1 MEKSILII
9 FVILQVNLVF
19 CQEKLTYK
27 DCVNLAVKNNL
38 SIKSASISE
47 KIAVY
52 KFRTNVGQL
61 LPVITGNVDNKY
73 SWGREIDPTTNTFI
87 DDNLKAY
94 TGNVTGLLTLF
105 SGFYNLKLIKSAK
118 QEVEINKALQQKIQ
132 NEITIELSQKFI
144 EILYFQELIIANK
157 EQILGSEKQLEFAKL
172 KFDSGVI
179 AESEV
184 FKIQSQKASEELV
197 LVTNQNRLNL
207 NEIELKQLINIP
219 LERKIELIK
228 PAFLVSEKSK
238 LEENEYEITKKA
250 VAINPSYSMN
260 KWIENKAKTEIAL
273 ARSAKMPILNLKY
286 TYGSNF
292 SDSDPLVSYNDQ
304 INNNLASVLKLSLIV
319 PIFNQFETTFK
330 IKQNKLNYEQAK
342 LETKM
347 EENRLS
353 KVILQAINDAKA
365 SIKKQETST
374 IAFEFAKKS
383 YEADLL
389 KYELGKINSNDFNF
403 TKSNYKNAQV
413 ELINSKYELL
423 FNTGLINFYLGEDFS
438 L

>member
-1 MEKSILII
+1 MEKSILIF
-9 FVILQVNLVF
+9 FVILQSNLSL
-19 CQEKLTYK
+19 CQEKLSYK
-27 DCVNLAVKNNL
+27 DCVNLAIKNNL

-52 KFRTNVGQL
+52 KHRTNIGQL

-73 SWGREIDPTTNTFI
+73 SWGREIDPTTNAFI
-87 DDNLKAY
+87 DKNLKAY
-94 TGNVTGLLTLF
+94 TGNMTGLLTLF
-105 SGFYNLKLIKSAK
+105 SGFYNLKAIKSAK

-132 NEITIELSQKFI
+132 NEITIELSQIFI
-144 EILYFQELIIANK
+144 EIMYFQELIIANK
-157 EQILGSEKQLEFAKL
+157 EQIVGSEKQLEFAKL

-184 FKIQSQKASEELV
+184 FKIQSQKASEELI
-197 LVTNQNRLNL
+197 LVTNQNRLIIS
-207 NEIELKQLINIP
+207 EIELKQLLNIP
-219 LERKIELIK
+219 LERKIELVK
-228 PAFLVSEKSK
+228 PAFLVSEKTK

-250 VAINPSYSMN
+250 VAINPSYSMS

-292 SDSDPLVSYNDQ
+292 SDSDPLISYNDQ
-304 INNNLASVLKLSLIV
+304 IDNNLASVLKLSLIV

-330 IKQNKLNYEQAK
+330 IKQNKLSFEQAK

-353 KVILQAINDAKA
+353 KVILQAINDKKA
-365 SIKKQETST
+365 ANKKQETAT

-389 KYELGKINSNDFNF
+389 KYELGKININEINF
-403 TKSNYKNAQV
+403 TKSNYINAQV

-423 FNTGLINFYLGEDFS
+423 FNTGLLNFYLGEDFS
-438 L
+438 M

>member
-1 MEKSILII
+1 MRKSILIFYI
-9 FVILQVNLVF
+9 ILQVNLVF
-19 CQEKLTYK
+19 CQEKITYN
-27 DCVNLAVKNNL
+27 DCVNLAIKNNL

-52 KFRTNVGQL
+52 KHRTNVGQL
-61 LPVITGNVDNKY
+61 LPIITGNVDNKH
-73 SWGREIDPTTNTFI
+73 SWGREIDPTTNAFI

-94 TGNVTGLLTLF
+94 TGNLTGLLTLF
-105 SGFYNLKLIKSAK
+105 SGFYNLKAIKSAK

-157 EQILGSEKQLEFAKL
+157 EQILGSEKQLEFARL

-197 LVTNQNRLNL
+197 LVTNQNRLIIS
-207 NEIELKQLINIP
+207 EIELKQLLNIP

-250 VAINPSYSMN
+250 VAINPSYSMS

-292 SDSDPLVSYNDQ
+292 SDSDPLISYNDQ
-304 INNNLASVLKLSLIV
+304 IDNNLASVLKLSLIV

-330 IKQNKLNYEQAK
+330 IKQNKLSFEQAK

-353 KVILQAINDAKA
+353 KVILQAINDKKA
-365 SIKKQETST
+365 ANKKQETAT

-389 KYELGKINSNDFNF
+389 KYELGKININEINF
-403 TKSNYKNAQV
+403 TKSNYINAQV

-423 FNTGLINFYLGEDFS
+423 FNTGLLNFYLGEDFS
-438 L
+438 M

>member
-1 MEKSILII
+1 MKKSILII
-9 FVILQVNLVF
+9 FVILQMNLVF

-52 KFRTNVGQL
+52 KLRSNVGQL
-61 LPVITGNVDNKY
+61 LPIITGNVDNKY
-73 SWGREIDPTTNTFI
+73 SWGREIDPTTNAFI
-87 DDNLKAY
+87 DKNLKAY
-94 TGNVTGLLTLF
+94 IGNMTGLLTLF
-105 SGFYNLKLIKSAK
+105 SGFYNLKAIKSAK
-118 QEVEINKALQQKIQ
+118 QEVEINKAFQQKIQ
-132 NEITIELSQKFI
+132 NEITIELSQIFI
-144 EILYFQELIIANK
+144 EILYFQELIVANK
-157 EQILGSEKQLEFAKL
+157 EQILGSEKQLGFAKL

-197 LVTNQNRLNL
+197 LVTNQNRLIIS
-207 NEIELKQLINIP
+207 EIALKQLLNIP

-250 VAINPSYSMN
+250 VAINPSYSMS
-260 KWIENKAKTEIAL
+260 KWIENKAKKEIAL

-292 SDSDPLVSYNDQ
+292 SDSDPLISYNDQ
-304 INNNLASVLKLSLIV
+304 IDNNLASVLKLSLIV

-330 IKQNKLNYEQAK
+330 IKQNKLSFEQAK

-353 KVILQAINDAKA
+353 KVILQAINDTKA
-365 SIKKQETST
+365 ANKKQETST

-389 KYELGKINSNDFNF
+389 KYELGKINSNEFNF
-403 TKSNYKNAQV
+403 TKSNYINAQV

-423 FNTGLINFYLGEDFS
+423 FNTGLLNFYLGEDFS
-438 L
+438 M

>member
-1 MEKSILII
+1 MGKSILI
-9 FVILQVNLVF
+9 FCALLQVNLVF

-27 DCVNLAVKNNL
+27 DCVNLAIKNNL
-38 SIKSASISE
+38 SLKSASISE

-52 KFRTNVGQL
+52 KFRTNIGQL
-61 LPVITGNVDNKY
+61 LPIITGNVDNKY
-73 SWGREIDPTTNTFI
+73 SWGREIDPTTNAFI

-94 TGNVTGLLTLF
+94 TGNVTGLMTLF
-105 SGFYNLKLIKSAK
+105 SGFYNLKAIQSAK

-132 NEITIELSQKFI
+132 NEITIEVSQKFI
-144 EILYFQELIIANK
+144 EILYFQELILANK

-172 KFDSGVI
+172 KFESGVI
-179 AESEV
+179 SESEV

-197 LVTNQNRLNL
+197 LVTNENRLNL
-207 NEIELKQLINIP
+207 NEIELKQLLNIQ
-219 LERKIELIK
+219 LEKKIELIK

-238 LEENEYEITKKA
+238 LDENDYEITKKA
-250 VAINPSYSMN
+250 VAINPSYSMS
-260 KWIENKAKTEIAL
+260 KWVENKAKTEIAL
-273 ARSAKMPILNLKY
+273 ARSAKMPVLNLKY

-330 IKQNKLNYEQAK
+330 IKQNKLSYEQAK

-353 KVILQAINDAKA
+353 KVILQAINDTKA
-365 SIKKQETST
+365 ANKKQETST

-383 YEADLL
+383 YEADVL

-423 FNTGLINFYLGEDFS
+423 FNTGLLNFYLGEDFS

>member
-1 MEKSILII
+1 MGKSIFI
-9 FVILQVNLVF
+9 FIVILQTNLCL

-27 DCVNLAVKNNL
+27 DCVNLAIKNNL
-38 SIKSASISE
+38 SLKSASISE

-52 KFRTNVGQL
+52 KLRTSVGQL
-61 LPVITGNVDNKY
+61 LPVITANVDNKY
-73 SWGREIDPTTNTFI
+73 SWGREIDPNTNTFI
-87 DDNLKAY
+87 DKNLKAY
-94 TGNVTGLLTLF
+94 TGNMTGLYTLF
-105 SGFYNLKLIKSAK
+105 SGFYNLKAIRSAK
-118 QEVEINKALQQKIQ
+118 QEVEINKAFQQKIQ

-179 AESEV
+179 SESEV

-197 LVTNQNRLNL
+197 LVTNKNQLTTDN
-207 NEIELKQLINIP
+207 IDLKQLLNLP
-219 LERKIELIK
+219 LEKEIELIK

-250 VAINPSYSMN
+250 VLINPSYSMS

-273 ARSAKMPILNLKY
+273 ARSAKMPLLNLKY

-292 SDSDPLVSYNDQ
+292 SDSNPYNSYNDQ
-304 INNNLASVLKLSLIV
+304 INKNLVSVLKLSLIV
-319 PIFNQFETTFK
+319 PIFNQFETTYK
-330 IKQNKLNYEQAK
+330 IKQSKLGYEQAK
-342 LETKM
+342 LETKI

-353 KVILQAINDAKA
+353 KVILQAINDKKA
-365 SIKKQETST
+365 ANKKQETAT
-374 IAFEFAKKS
+374 IAYQFAKKS

-389 KYELGKINSNDFNF
+389 KYELGKININEINF
-403 TKSNYKNAQV
+403 TKSNYNTAQV
-413 ELINSKYELL
+413 ELIKSKYELL
-423 FNTGLINFYLGEDFS
+423 FNTGLLNFYLGEDFS

>member
-1 MEKSILII
+1 MGKSILI
-9 FVILQVNLVF
+9 FCALLQVNLVF

-27 DCVNLAVKNNL
+27 DCVNLAIKNNL
-38 SIKSASISE
+38 SLKSASISE

-52 KFRTNVGQL
+52 KFRTNIGQL
-61 LPVITGNVDNKY
+61 LPIITGNVDNKY
-73 SWGREIDPTTNTFI
+73 SWGREIDPTTNAFI

-94 TGNVTGLLTLF
+94 TGNVTGLMTLF
-105 SGFYNLKLIKSAK
+105 SGFYNLKAIQSAK

-132 NEITIELSQKFI
+132 NEITIEVSQKFI
-144 EILYFQELIIANK
+144 EILYFQELILANK

-172 KFDSGVI
+172 KFESGVI
-179 AESEV
+179 SESEV

-197 LVTNQNRLNL
+197 LVTNENRLNL
-207 NEIELKQLINIP
+207 NEIELKQLLNIQ
-219 LERKIELIK
+219 LEKKIELIK

-238 LEENEYEITKKA
+238 LDENDYEITKKA
-250 VAINPSYSMN
+250 VAINPSYSMS
-260 KWIENKAKTEIAL
+260 KWVENKAKTEIAL
-273 ARSAKMPILNLKY
+273 ARSAKMPVLNLKY

-353 KVILQAINDAKA
+353 KVILLAINDTKA
-365 SIKKQETST
+365 ANKKQETST

-383 YEADLL
+383 YEADVL

-423 FNTGLINFYLGEDFS
+423 FNTGLLNFYLGADFS

>member
-1 MEKSILII
+1 MGKSILII

-52 KFRTNVGQL
+52 KLRTNVGQL
-61 LPVITGNVDNKY
+61 LPVINGYSEKKY
-73 SWGREIDPTTNTFI
+73 SWGREIDPTTNGFV
-87 DDNLKAY
+87 DKNLIAY
-94 TGNVTGLLTLF
+94 TGNISGLYTLF
-105 SGFYNLKLIKSAK
+105 SGFYNLKAIKSAK
-118 QEVEINKALQQKIQ
+118 QEVEINKAFQQKIQ

-144 EILYFQELIIANK
+144 EILYIQELIIANK

-179 AESEV
+179 SESEV
-184 FKIQSQKASEELV
+184 FKIQSQKASEELI
-197 LVTNQNRLNL
+197 LLTNQNQLTTN
-207 NEIELKQLINIP
+207 NIDLKQLLNIP
-219 LERKIELIK
+219 LEKEIELIK

-250 VAINPSYSMN
+250 VAINPSYSMS

-292 SDSDPLVSYNDQ
+292 SDSDPLISYNDQ
-304 INNNLASVLKLSLIV
+304 IDNNLASVLKLSLIV

-330 IKQNKLNYEQAK
+330 IKQNKLSFEQAK

-353 KVILQAINDAKA
+353 KVILQAINDTKA
-365 SIKKQETST
+365 ANKKQETAT

-423 FNTGLINFYLGEDFS
+423 FNTGLLNFYLGEDFS
-438 L
+438 M

>member
-1 MEKSILII
+1 MGKSILI
-9 FVILQVNLVF
+9 FCAFLQVNLVL

-27 DCVNLAVKNNL
+27 DCVNLAIKNNL

-52 KFRTNVGQL
+52 KLRTNVGQL
-61 LPVITGNVDNKY
+61 LPIITGNVDNKY
-73 SWGREIDPTTNTFI
+73 SWGREIDPSTNAFI
-87 DDNLKAY
+87 DKNLKAY
-94 TGNVTGLLTLF
+94 TGNVTGIMTLF
-105 SGFYNLKLIKSAK
+105 SGFYNLKAIQSAK
-118 QEVEINKALQQKIQ
+118 QEVEINKAIQQKIQ
-132 NEITIELSQKFI
+132 NEITIGLSQKFI
-144 EILYFQELIIANK
+144 EILYFQELILANK

-172 KFDSGVI
+172 KFESGVI
-179 AESEV
+179 SESEV

-197 LVTNQNRLNL
+197 LVTNENRLNL
-207 NEIELKQLINIP
+207 NEIELKQLLNIP
-219 LERKIELIK
+219 LEKKIELIK

-238 LEENEYEITKKA
+238 LDENDYEITKKA
-250 VAINPSYSMN
+250 VAINPSYSMS

-273 ARSAKMPILNLKY
+273 ARSAKMPVLNLKY

-330 IKQNKLNYEQAK
+330 IKQNKLSYEKAK

-353 KVILQAINDAKA
+353 KVILQAINDTKA
-365 SIKKQETST
+365 ANKKQETAT

-383 YEADLL
+383 YEADVL

-423 FNTGLINFYLGEDFS
+423 FNTGLLNFYLGENFS

>member
-1 MEKSILII
+1 M
-9 FVILQVNLVF
+9 
-19 CQEKLTYK
+19 
-27 DCVNLAVKNNL
+27 
-38 SIKSASISE
+38 
-47 KIAVY
+47 
-52 KFRTNVGQL
+52 
-61 LPVITGNVDNKY
+61 
-73 SWGREIDPTTNTFI
+73 
-87 DDNLKAY
+87 
-94 TGNVTGLLTLF
+94 
-105 SGFYNLKLIKSAK
+105 
-118 QEVEINKALQQKIQ
+118 
-132 NEITIELSQKFI
+132 
-144 EILYFQELIIANK
+144 
-157 EQILGSEKQLEFAKL
+157 
-172 KFDSGVI
+172 
-179 AESEV
+179 
-184 FKIQSQKASEELV
+184 
-197 LVTNQNRLNL
+197 
-207 NEIELKQLINIP
+207 
-219 LERKIELIK
+219 
-228 PAFLVSEKSK
+228 
-238 LEENEYEITKKA
+238 
-250 VAINPSYSMN
+250 
-260 KWIENKAKTEIAL
+260 
-273 ARSAKMPILNLKY
+273 ARSAKMPVLNLKY

-330 IKQNKLNYEQAK
+330 IKQNKLSFEQAK

-423 FNTGLINFYLGEDFS
+423 FNTGLLNFYLGEDFS

>member
-1 MEKSILII
+1 MGKSILI
-9 FVILQVNLVF
+9 FCAFLQVNLVL

-27 DCVNLAVKNNL
+27 DCVNLAIKNNL

-52 KFRTNVGQL
+52 KLRTNVGQL
-61 LPVITGNVDNKY
+61 LPIITGNVDNKY

-94 TGNVTGLLTLF
+94 TGNVTGLMTLF
-105 SGFYNLKLIKSAK
+105 SGFYNLKAIQSAK

-132 NEITIELSQKFI
+132 NEITIEVSQKFI
-144 EILYFQELIIANK
+144 EILYFQELILANK

-172 KFDSGVI
+172 KFESGVI
-179 AESEV
+179 SESEV

-197 LVTNQNRLNL
+197 LVTNENRLNL
-207 NEIELKQLINIP
+207 NEIELKQLLNIP
-219 LERKIELIK
+219 LEKKIELIK

-238 LEENEYEITKKA
+238 LDENDYEITKKA
-250 VAINPSYSMN
+250 VAINPSYSMI
-260 KWIENKAKTEIAL
+260 KWVENKAKTEIAL
-273 ARSAKMPILNLKY
+273 ARSAKMPVLNLKY

-330 IKQNKLNYEQAK
+330 IKQNKLSYEKAK

-353 KVILQAINDAKA
+353 KVILQAINDTKA
-365 SIKKQETST
+365 ANKKQETAT

-383 YEADLL
+383 YEADVL

-423 FNTGLINFYLGEDFS
+423 FNTGLLNFYLGENFS

>member
-1 MEKSILII
+1 MGKSILI
-9 FVILQVNLVF
+9 FYVILQVNLVF

-27 DCVNLAVKNNL
+27 DCVNLAIKNNL
-38 SIKSASISE
+38 SIKNASISE

-52 KFRTNVGQL
+52 KYRTNVGQL
-61 LPVITGNVDNKY
+61 LPIITGNVDNKY
-73 SWGREIDPTTNTFI
+73 SWGREIDPTTNAFI
-87 DDNLKAY
+87 DKNLKAY
-94 TGNVTGLLTLF
+94 TGNITGLLTLF
-105 SGFYNLKLIKSAK
+105 SGFYNLKAIQSAK
-118 QEVEINKALQQKIQ
+118 QEVEVNKALQQKIQ

-144 EILYFQELIIANK
+144 EILYFQELIFANK

-172 KFDSGVI
+172 KFESGVI
-179 AESEV
+179 SESEV
-184 FKIQSQKASEELV
+184 FKIQSQKATEELT
-197 LVTNQNRLNL
+197 LVISENQLNL
-207 NEIELKQLINIP
+207 NEIELKQLLNLP

-238 LEENEYEITKKA
+238 IEENEYEITKKA
-250 VAINPSYSMN
+250 VVINPSYSMS
-260 KWIENKAKTEIAL
+260 KWIENKAKTDIAL
-273 ARSAKMPILNLKY
+273 ARSAKMPVLNLKY

-292 SDSDPLVSYNDQ
+292 SDSDPLISYNDQ

-330 IKQNKLNYEQAK
+330 IKQNKLSYEQAK

-353 KVILQAINDAKA
+353 KVILQAINDTKA
-365 SIKKQETST
+365 ANKKQETST

-383 YEADLL
+383 YEADVL

-423 FNTGLINFYLGEDFS
+423 FNTGLLNFYLGEDFS

>member
-1 MEKSILII
+1 MGKSILI
-9 FVILQVNLVF
+9 FYAILQVNLVY

-27 DCVNLAVKNNL
+27 DCLNLAIKNNL

-52 KFRTNVGQL
+52 KQRTNVGQL
-61 LPVITGNVDNKY
+61 LPIITGNVDNKY
-73 SWGREIDPTTNTFI
+73 SWGREIDPTTNAFI
-87 DDNLKAY
+87 DKNLKAY

-105 SGFYNLKLIKSAK
+105 SGFYNLKAIQSAK

-132 NEITIELSQKFI
+132 NEITIEISQKFI
-144 EILYFQELIIANK
+144 EILYFQELILANK
-157 EQILGSEKQLEFAKL
+157 EQILGSEKQLEFARL
-172 KFDSGVI
+172 KFESGVI
-179 AESEV
+179 SESEV
-184 FKIQSQKASEELV
+184 FKIQSQKATEELT
-197 LVTNQNRLNL
+197 LVISENQLNL
-207 NEIELKQLINIP
+207 NEIELKQLLNLP

-238 LEENEYEITKKA
+238 IEENEYEITKKA
-250 VAINPSYSMN
+250 VVINPSYSMS
-260 KWIENKAKTEIAL
+260 KWIENKAKTDIAL
-273 ARSAKMPILNLKY
+273 ARSAKMPVLNLKY

-292 SDSDPLVSYNDQ
+292 SDSDPLISYNDQ

-330 IKQNKLNYEQAK
+330 IKQNKLSYEQAK

-353 KVILQAINDAKA
+353 KVILKAINDTKA
-365 SIKKQETST
+365 ANKKQETAT
-374 IAFEFAKKS
+374 IAYEFAKKS
-383 YEADLL
+383 YEADVL

-413 ELINSKYELL
+413 ELINSKFELL
-423 FNTGLINFYLGEDFS
+423 FNTGLLNFYLGEDFS

>member
-1 MEKSILII
+1 MGKSIFI
-9 FVILQVNLVF
+9 FIVILQTNLSL

-27 DCVNLAVKNNL
+27 DCVNLAIKNNL
-38 SIKSASISE
+38 SLKSASISE

-52 KFRTNVGQL
+52 KLRTNIGQL
-61 LPVITGNVDNKY
+61 SPVITANFDNKY
-73 SWGREIDPTTNTFI
+73 SWGREIDQNTNTFI
-87 DDNLKAY
+87 DKNLKAY
-94 TGNVTGLLTLF
+94 TGNITGLYTLF
-105 SGFYNLKLIKSAK
+105 SGFYNLKAIKSAK

-132 NEITIELSQKFI
+132 NEITIELSQIYI
-144 EILYFQELIIANK
+144 EILYFQELIIANN
-157 EQILGSEKQLEFAKL
+157 EQIVGSEKQLEFAKL

-197 LVTNQNRLNL
+197 LVTNQNRLIIS
-207 NEIELKQLINIP
+207 EIALKQLLNIP
-219 LERKIELIK
+219 LERKIELII
-228 PAFLVSEKSK
+228 PAFLIPEKSK
-238 LEENEYEITKKA
+238 SEENEYEITKKA
-250 VAINPSYSMN
+250 VAINPSYSMS

-292 SDSDPLVSYNDQ
+292 SDSDPLISYNDQ

-330 IKQNKLNYEQAK
+330 IKQNKLSFEQAK

-353 KVILQAINDAKA
+353 KVILQAINDTKA
-365 SIKKQETST
+365 ANKKQETST

-389 KYELGKINSNDFNF
+389 KYELGKINSNEFNF
-403 TKSNYKNAQV
+403 TKSNYINAQV

-423 FNTGLINFYLGEDFS
+423 FNTGLLNFYLGEDFS
-438 L
+438 M

>member
-1 MEKSILII
+1 MKKSILI
-9 FVILQVNLVF
+9 FYVILQVNLVF

-27 DCVNLAVKNNL
+27 DCMNLAIKNNL

-52 KFRTNVGQL
+52 KLRTNLGQL
-61 LPVITGNVDNKY
+61 LPIITGNVDNKH
-73 SWGREIDPTTNTFI
+73 SWGREIDPTTNAFI

-94 TGNVTGLLTLF
+94 TGNMTGLLTLF
-105 SGFYNLKLIKSAK
+105 SGFYNLKAIKSAK

-132 NEITIELSQKFI
+132 NEITIELSQIFI

-157 EQILGSEKQLEFAKL
+157 EQIIGSEKQLEFAKL

-197 LVTNQNRLNL
+197 LVTNQNRLIL
-207 NEIELKQLINIP
+207 SEIELKQLLNIP
-219 LERKIELIK
+219 LETKIELIK
-228 PAFLVSEKSK
+228 PASLVSEESK
-238 LEENEYEITKKA
+238 LDENELEIAKKA
-250 VAINPSYSMN
+250 VAINPSYLMS
-260 KWIENKAKTEIAL
+260 KWIESKAKTEIAL

-292 SDSDPLVSYNDQ
+292 SDSDPLISYNEQ
-304 INNNLASVLKLSLIV
+304 INKNLASVLKLSLII

-330 IKQNKLNYEQAK
+330 IKQNKLSFEQAK

-353 KVILQAINDAKA
+353 KVILQAINDTKA
-365 SIKKQETST
+365 ANKKQETAT

-423 FNTGLINFYLGEDFS
+423 FNTGLLNFYLGEDFS
-438 L
+438 I

>member
-9 FVILQVNLVF
+9 FVILQMNLVF

-132 NEITIELSQKFI
+132 NEITIELSQIFI
-144 EILYFQELIIANK
+144 EILYFQELIVANK

-197 LVTNQNRLNL
+197 LVTNQNRLIIS
-207 NEIELKQLINIP
+207 EIALKQLLNVP

-250 VAINPSYSMN
+250 VAINPSYSMS

-292 SDSDPLVSYNDQ
+292 SDSDPLISYNDQ
-304 INNNLASVLKLSLIV
+304 IDNNLASVLKLSLIV

-330 IKQNKLNYEQAK
+330 IKQNKLSFEQAK

-353 KVILQAINDAKA
+353 KVILQAINDTKA
-365 SIKKQETST
+365 ANKKQETAT

-389 KYELGKINSNDFNF
+389 KYELGKINSNEFNF
-403 TKSNYKNAQV
+403 TKSNYINSQI

-423 FNTGLINFYLGEDFS
+423 FNTGLLNFYLGEDFS
-438 L
+438 M

>member
-47 KIAVY
+47 KISVY
-52 KFRTNVGQL
+52 KLRSNVGQL
-61 LPVITGNVDNKY
+61 LPIITGNVDNKY
-73 SWGREIDPTTNTFI
+73 SWGREIDPTTNAFI
-87 DDNLKAY
+87 DKNLKAY
-94 TGNVTGLLTLF
+94 TGNMTGLLTLF
-105 SGFYNLKLIKSAK
+105 SGFYNLKAIKSAK
-118 QEVEINKALQQKIQ
+118 QEVEINKAFQQKIQ
-132 NEITIELSQKFI
+132 NEITIELSQIFI
-144 EILYFQELIIANK
+144 EILYFQELIVANK

-184 FKIQSQKASEELV
+184 FKIQSQKSSEELV
-197 LVTNQNRLNL
+197 LVTNQNRLIIS
-207 NEIELKQLINIP
+207 EIALKQLLNIP

-228 PAFLVSEKSK
+228 PSFLVSEKSK
-238 LEENEYEITKKA
+238 SEENEYEITKKA
-250 VAINPSYSMN
+250 VAINPSYSMS

-292 SDSDPLVSYNDQ
+292 SDSDPLISYNDQ
-304 INNNLASVLKLSLIV
+304 VNNNLASVLKLSLIV

-330 IKQNKLNYEQAK
+330 IKQNKLSFEQAK

-353 KVILQAINDAKA
+353 KVILQAINDTKA
-365 SIKKQETST
+365 ANKKQETST

-389 KYELGKINSNDFNF
+389 KYELGKINSNEFNF
-403 TKSNYKNAQV
+403 TKSNYINSQV

-423 FNTGLINFYLGEDFS
+423 FNTGLLNFYLGEDFS
-438 L
+438 M

>member
-9 FVILQVNLVF
+9 FVILQMNLVF

-132 NEITIELSQKFI
+132 NEITIELSQIFI

-238 LEENEYEITKKA
+238 LQENEYEITKKA

-292 SDSDPLVSYNDQ
+292 SDSDPLVSYNNQ

-353 KVILQAINDAKA
+353 KVILQAINDTKA
-365 SIKKQETST
+365 SNKKQETST

-423 FNTGLINFYLGEDFS
+423 FNTGLLNFYLGEDFS

>member
-1 MEKSILII
+1 MGKSILI
-9 FVILQVNLVF
+9 FYAILQVNLVY

-27 DCVNLAVKNNL
+27 DCLNLAIKNNL

-52 KFRTNVGQL
+52 KQRTNVGQL
-61 LPVITGNVDNKY
+61 LPIITGNVDNKY
-73 SWGREIDPTTNTFI
+73 SWGREIDPTTNAFI
-87 DDNLKAY
+87 DKNLKAY

-105 SGFYNLKLIKSAK
+105 SGFYNLKAIQSAK

-132 NEITIELSQKFI
+132 NEITIEISQKFI
-144 EILYFQELIIANK
+144 EILYFQELILANK
-157 EQILGSEKQLEFAKL
+157 EQILGSEKQLEFARL
-172 KFDSGVI
+172 KFESGVI
-179 AESEV
+179 SESEV
-184 FKIQSQKASEELV
+184 FKIQSQKATEELT
-197 LVTNQNRLNL
+197 LVISENQLNL
-207 NEIELKQLINIP
+207 NEIELKQLLNLP

-238 LEENEYEITKKA
+238 IEENEYEITKKA
-250 VAINPSYSMN
+250 VVINPSYSMS
-260 KWIENKAKTEIAL
+260 KWIENKAKTDIAL
-273 ARSAKMPILNLKY
+273 ARSAKMPVLNLKY

-292 SDSDPLVSYNDQ
+292 SDSDPLISYNDQ

-330 IKQNKLNYEQAK
+330 IKQNKLSYEQAK

-353 KVILQAINDAKA
+353 KVILKAINDTKA
-365 SIKKQETST
+365 ANKKQETAT
-374 IAFEFAKKS
+374 IAYEFAKKS
-383 YEADLL
+383 YEADVL
-389 KYELGKINSNDFNF
+389 KYELGKTNSNDFNF

-413 ELINSKYELL
+413 ELINSKFELL
-423 FNTGLINFYLGEDFS
+423 FNTGLLNFYLGEDFS

>member
-1 MEKSILII
+1 MGKSILI
-9 FVILQVNLVF
+9 FYVILQVNLVF

-27 DCVNLAVKNNL
+27 DCVNLAIKNNL
-38 SIKSASISE
+38 SIKNASISE

-52 KFRTNVGQL
+52 KYRTNVGQL
-61 LPVITGNVDNKY
+61 LPIITGNVDNKY
-73 SWGREIDPTTNTFI
+73 SWGREIDPTTNAFI
-87 DDNLKAY
+87 DKNLKAY
-94 TGNVTGLLTLF
+94 TGNITGLLTLF
-105 SGFYNLKLIKSAK
+105 SGFYNLKAIQSAK
-118 QEVEINKALQQKIQ
+118 QEVEVNKALQQKIQ

-144 EILYFQELIIANK
+144 EILYFQELIFANK

-172 KFDSGVI
+172 KFESGVI
-179 AESEV
+179 SESEV
-184 FKIQSQKASEELV
+184 FKIQSQKATEELV
-197 LVTNQNRLNL
+197 LVTNLNQL
-207 NEIELKQLINIP
+207 NINEIELKQLLNLP
-219 LERKIELIK
+219 LEQKIELIK

-238 LEENEYEITKKA
+238 FEENEFEITKKA
-250 VAINPSYSMN
+250 VAKNPSFSMR
-260 KWIENKAKTEIAL
+260 KWIENKAKTDIAL
-273 ARSAKMPILNLKY
+273 ARSAKMPVLNLKY

-292 SDSDPLVSYNDQ
+292 SDSDPLIAYNDQ

-319 PIFNQFETTFK
+319 PIFNQFETTLK
-330 IKQNKLNYEQAK
+330 IKQNKLSYQQSK

-353 KVILQAINDAKA
+353 KVILQAINDTKA
-365 SIKKQETST
+365 ANKKQETAT
-374 IAFEFAKKS
+374 IAYEFAKKS
-383 YEADLL
+383 YEADVL

-423 FNTGLINFYLGEDFS
+423 FNTGLLNFYLGEDFS

>member
-1 MEKSILII
+1 MKKSILII
-9 FVILQVNLVF
+9 FVILQMNLVF

-52 KFRTNVGQL
+52 KLRSNVGQL
-61 LPVITGNVDNKY
+61 LPIITGNVDNKY
-73 SWGREIDPTTNTFI
+73 SWGREIDPTTNAFI
-87 DDNLKAY
+87 DKNLKAY
-94 TGNVTGLLTLF
+94 TGNMTGLLTLF
-105 SGFYNLKLIKSAK
+105 SGFYNLKAIKSAK
-118 QEVEINKALQQKIQ
+118 QEVEINKAFQQKIQ
-132 NEITIELSQKFI
+132 NEITIELSQIFI
-144 EILYFQELIIANK
+144 EILYFQELIVANK

-197 LVTNQNRLNL
+197 LVTNQNRLIIS
-207 NEIELKQLINIP
+207 EIALKQLLNIP

-250 VAINPSYSMN
+250 VAINPSYSMS

-292 SDSDPLVSYNDQ
+292 SDSDPLISYNNQ
-304 INNNLASVLKLSLIV
+304 IDNNLASVLKLSLIV

-330 IKQNKLNYEQAK
+330 IKQNKLSFEQAK

-353 KVILQAINDAKA
+353 KVILQAINDSKA
-365 SIKKQETST
+365 ANKKQETST

-389 KYELGKINSNDFNF
+389 KYELGKINSNEFNF
-403 TKSNYKNAQV
+403 TKSNYINAQV

-423 FNTGLINFYLGEDFS
+423 FNTGLLNFYLGEDFS
-438 L
+438 M

>member
-1 MEKSILII
+1 
-9 FVILQVNLVF
+9 
-19 CQEKLTYK
+19 
-27 DCVNLAVKNNL
+27 VNLAVKNNL

-157 EQILGSEKQLEFAKL
+157 EQILGSEKQLEFARL

-197 LVTNQNRLNL
+197 LVTNQNRLIIS
-207 NEIELKQLINIP
+207 EIELKQLLNIP

-250 VAINPSYSMN
+250 VSINPSYSMS
-260 KWIENKAKTEIAL
+260 KWTESKAKTEIAM
-273 ARSAKMPILNLKY
+273 ARSAKMPVLNLKY

-330 IKQNKLNYEQAK
+330 IKQNKLSYEQAK

>member
-1 MEKSILII
+1 MGKSILI
-9 FVILQVNLVF
+9 FCALLQVNLVF

-27 DCVNLAVKNNL
+27 DCLNLAIKNNL
-38 SIKSASISE
+38 SIKNASISE

-52 KFRTNVGQL
+52 KYRTNVGQL
-61 LPVITGNVDNKY
+61 LPIITGNVDNKY

-94 TGNVTGLLTLF
+94 TGNVTGLMTLF
-105 SGFYNLKLIKSAK
+105 SGFYNLKAIQSAK

-144 EILYFQELIIANK
+144 EILYFQELILANK

-172 KFDSGVI
+172 KFESGVI
-179 AESEV
+179 SESEV

-197 LVTNQNRLNL
+197 LVTNENRLNL
-207 NEIELKQLINIP
+207 NEIELKQLLNIP
-219 LERKIELIK
+219 LEKKIELIK
-228 PAFLVSEKSK
+228 PAFLVAEKSK
-238 LEENEYEITKKA
+238 LDENDFEITKKA
-250 VAINPSYSMN
+250 VAINPSYLMS

-273 ARSAKMPILNLKY
+273 ARSAKMPVLNLKY

-353 KVILQAINDAKA
+353 KVILLAINDTKA
-365 SIKKQETST
+365 ANKKQETST

-383 YEADLL
+383 YEADVL

-423 FNTGLINFYLGEDFS
+423 FNTGLLNFYLGADFS

>member
-9 FVILQVNLVF
+9 FVILQMNLVF

-52 KFRTNVGQL
+52 KLRSNVGQL
-61 LPVITGNVDNKY
+61 LPIITGNVDNKY
-73 SWGREIDPTTNTFI
+73 SWGREIDPTTNAFI
-87 DDNLKAY
+87 DKNLKAY
-94 TGNVTGLLTLF
+94 TGNMTGLLTLF
-105 SGFYNLKLIKSAK
+105 SGFYNLKAIKSAK
-118 QEVEINKALQQKIQ
+118 QEVEINKAFQQKIQ
-132 NEITIELSQKFI
+132 NEITIELSQIFI
-144 EILYFQELIIANK
+144 EILYFQELIVANK

-197 LVTNQNRLNL
+197 LVTNQNRLNIS
-207 NEIELKQLINIP
+207 EIALKQLLNVP

-250 VAINPSYSMN
+250 VAINPSYSMS

-292 SDSDPLVSYNDQ
+292 SDSDPLISYNDQ
-304 INNNLASVLKLSLIV
+304 IDNNLASVLKLSLIV

-330 IKQNKLNYEQAK
+330 IKQNKLSFEQAK

-353 KVILQAINDAKA
+353 KVILQAINDTKA
-365 SIKKQETST
+365 ANKKQETAT

-389 KYELGKINSNDFNF
+389 KYELGKINSNEFNF
-403 TKSNYKNAQV
+403 TKSNYINAQV

-423 FNTGLINFYLGEDFS
+423 FNTGLLNFYLGEDFS
-438 L
+438 M

>member
-1 MEKSILII
+1 
-9 FVILQVNLVF
+9 
-19 CQEKLTYK
+19 
-27 DCVNLAVKNNL
+27 
-38 SIKSASISE
+38 
-47 KIAVY
+47 
-52 KFRTNVGQL
+52 L
-61 LPVITGNVDNKY
+61 LPIITGNVDNKH
-73 SWGREIDPTTNTFI
+73 SWGREIDPTTNAFI

-94 TGNVTGLLTLF
+94 TGNLTALLTLF
-105 SGFYNLKLIKSAK
+105 SGFYNLKAIKSAK

-157 EQILGSEKQLEFAKL
+157 EQILGSEKQLEFARL

-197 LVTNQNRLNL
+197 LVTNQNRLIIS
-207 NEIELKQLINIP
+207 EIELKQLLNIP

-228 PAFLVSEKSK
+228 PAFFVSEKSK

-250 VAINPSYSMN
+250 VSINPSYSMS
-260 KWIENKAKTEIAL
+260 KWTESKAKTEIAM
-273 ARSAKMPILNLKY
+273 ARSAKMPVLNLKY

-330 IKQNKLNYEQAK
+330 IKQNKLSYEQAK

-374 IAFEFAKKS
+374 IAYEFAKKS

-423 FNTGLINFYLGEDFS
+423 FNTGLLNFYLGEDFS

>member
-9 FVILQVNLVF
+9 FVILQMNLVF

-73 SWGREIDPTTNTFI
+73 SWGREIDPTTNAFI

-94 TGNVTGLLTLF
+94 TGNLTGLLTLF
-105 SGFYNLKLIKSAK
+105 SGFYNLKAIKSAK
-118 QEVEINKALQQKIQ
+118 QEVEINKALKQKIQ

-157 EQILGSEKQLEFAKL
+157 EQILGSEKQLEFARL

-353 KVILQAINDAKA
+353 KVILQAINDTKA
-365 SIKKQETST
+365 SNKKQETST

>member
-1 MEKSILII
+1 MEKSILI
-9 FVILQVNLVF
+9 FCAFLQVNLVF

-27 DCVNLAVKNNL
+27 DCINLAIKNNL

-61 LPVITGNVDNKY
+61 LPIITGNVDNKY
-73 SWGREIDPTTNTFI
+73 SWGREIDPTTNAFI

-94 TGNVTGLLTLF
+94 TGNMTGLMTLF
-105 SGFYNLKLIKSAK
+105 SGFYNLKSIQSAK

-144 EILYFQELIIANK
+144 EILYFQELILANK

-172 KFDSGVI
+172 KFESGVI
-179 AESEV
+179 SESEV

-197 LVTNQNRLNL
+197 LVTNENRLNL
-207 NEIELKQLINIP
+207 NEIELKQLLNIP
-219 LERKIELIK
+219 LEKKIELIK

-238 LEENEYEITKKA
+238 LDENDYEITKKA
-250 VAINPSYSMN
+250 VAINPSYSMS

-330 IKQNKLNYEQAK
+330 IKQNKLSYEQAK

-353 KVILQAINDAKA
+353 KVVLQAINDTKA
-365 SIKKQETST
+365 ANKKQETST

-383 YEADLL
+383 YEADVL

-423 FNTGLINFYLGEDFS
+423 FNTGILNFYLGEDFS

>member
-9 FVILQVNLVF
+9 FVILQMNLVF

-353 KVILQAINDAKA
+353 KVILQAINDTKA
-365 SIKKQETST
+365 SNKKQETST

>member
-1 MEKSILII
+1 MGKSILI
-9 FVILQVNLVF
+9 FYAILQVNLVY

-27 DCVNLAVKNNL
+27 DCLNLAIKNNL

-52 KFRTNVGQL
+52 KQRTNVGQL
-61 LPVITGNVDNKY
+61 LPIITGNVDNKY
-73 SWGREIDPTTNTFI
+73 SWGREIDPTTNAFI
-87 DDNLKAY
+87 DKNLKAY

-105 SGFYNLKLIKSAK
+105 SGFYNLKAIQSAK

-132 NEITIELSQKFI
+132 NEITIEISQKFI
-144 EILYFQELIIANK
+144 EILYFQELILANK
-157 EQILGSEKQLEFAKL
+157 EQILGSEKQLEFARL
-172 KFDSGVI
+172 KFESGVI
-179 AESEV
+179 SESEV
-184 FKIQSQKASEELV
+184 FKIQSQKATEELV
-197 LVTNQNRLNL
+197 LVTNLNQL
-207 NEIELKQLINIP
+207 NINEIELKQLLNLP
-219 LERKIELIK
+219 LEQKIELIK

-238 LEENEYEITKKA
+238 FEENEFEITKKA
-250 VAINPSYSMN
+250 VAKNPSFSMR
-260 KWIENKAKTEIAL
+260 KWIENKAKTDIAL
-273 ARSAKMPILNLKY
+273 ARSAKMPVLNLKY

-292 SDSDPLVSYNDQ
+292 SDSDPLIAYNDQ

-319 PIFNQFETTFK
+319 PIFNQFETTLK
-330 IKQNKLNYEQAK
+330 IKQNKLSYQQSK

-353 KVILQAINDAKA
+353 KVILQAINDTKA
-365 SIKKQETST
+365 ANKKQETAT
-374 IAFEFAKKS
+374 IAYEFAKKS
-383 YEADLL
+383 YEADVL

-423 FNTGLINFYLGEDFS
+423 FTTGLLNFYLGEDFS

>member
-1 MEKSILII
+1 MKKSILII

-52 KFRTNVGQL
+52 KLRSNVGQL
-61 LPVITGNVDNKY
+61 LPIITGNVDNKY
-73 SWGREIDPTTNTFI
+73 SWGREIDPTTNAFI
-87 DDNLKAY
+87 DKNLKAY
-94 TGNVTGLLTLF
+94 TGNMTGLLTLF
-105 SGFYNLKLIKSAK
+105 SGFYNLKAIKSAK
-118 QEVEINKALQQKIQ
+118 QEVEINKAFQQKTQ
-132 NEITIELSQKFI
+132 NEITIELSQIFI
-144 EILYFQELIIANK
+144 EILYFQELIVANK

-197 LVTNQNRLNL
+197 LVTNQNRLIIS
-207 NEIELKQLINIP
+207 EIALKQLLNVP

-250 VAINPSYSMN
+250 VAINPSYSMS

-292 SDSDPLVSYNDQ
+292 SDSDPLISYNDQ
-304 INNNLASVLKLSLIV
+304 IDNNLASVLKLSLIV

-330 IKQNKLNYEQAK
+330 IKQNKLSFEQAK

-353 KVILQAINDAKA
+353 KVILQAINDTKA
-365 SIKKQETST
+365 ANKKQETAT

-389 KYELGKINSNDFNF
+389 KYELGKINSNEFNF
-403 TKSNYKNAQV
+403 TKSNYINAQV
-413 ELINSKYELL
+413 ELINSKYEQL
-423 FNTGLINFYLGEDFS
+423 FNTGLLNFYLGEDFS
-438 L
+438 M

>member
-1 MEKSILII
+1 MKKSILII

-19 CQEKLTYK
+19 CQDKLTYK

-52 KFRTNVGQL
+52 KLRTNVGQL
-61 LPVITGNVDNKY
+61 LPIITGNVDNKY
-73 SWGREIDPTTNTFI
+73 SWGREIDPTTNAFI
-87 DDNLKAY
+87 DKNLKAY
-94 TGNVTGLLTLF
+94 TGNMTGLLTLF
-105 SGFYNLKLIKSAK
+105 SGFYNLKAIKSAK
-118 QEVEINKALQQKIQ
+118 QEVEINKAFQQKIQ
-132 NEITIELSQKFI
+132 NEITIELSQIFI
-144 EILYFQELIIANK
+144 EILYFQELIVANK

-197 LVTNQNRLNL
+197 LVTNQNRLIIS
-207 NEIELKQLINIP
+207 EIALKQLLNVP

-250 VAINPSYSMN
+250 VAINPSYSMS

-292 SDSDPLVSYNDQ
+292 SDSDPLISYNDQ
-304 INNNLASVLKLSLIV
+304 IDNNLASVLKLSLIV

-330 IKQNKLNYEQAK
+330 IKQNKLSFEQAK

-353 KVILQAINDAKA
+353 KVILQAINDTKA
-365 SIKKQETST
+365 ANKKQETAT

-389 KYELGKINSNDFNF
+389 KYELGKINSNEFNF
-403 TKSNYKNAQV
+403 TKSNYINSQV
-413 ELINSKYELL
+413 ELINSKYEQL
-423 FNTGLINFYLGEDFS
+423 FNTGLLNFYLGEDFS
-438 L
+438 M

>member
-1 MEKSILII
+1 
-9 FVILQVNLVF
+9 
-19 CQEKLTYK
+19 
-27 DCVNLAVKNNL
+27 
-38 SIKSASISE
+38 
-47 KIAVY
+47 
-52 KFRTNVGQL
+52 
-61 LPVITGNVDNKY
+61 
-73 SWGREIDPTTNTFI
+73 
-87 DDNLKAY
+87 
-94 TGNVTGLLTLF
+94 LF
-105 SGFYNLKLIKSAK
+105 SGFYNLKAIKSAK

-157 EQILGSEKQLEFAKL
+157 EQILGSEKQLEFARL

-197 LVTNQNRLNL
+197 LVTNQNRLIIS
-207 NEIELKQLINIP
+207 EIELKQLLNIP

-250 VAINPSYSMN
+250 VSINPSYSMS
-260 KWIENKAKTEIAL
+260 KWTESKAKTEIAM
-273 ARSAKMPILNLKY
+273 ARSAKMPVLNLKY

-330 IKQNKLNYEQAK
+330 IKQNKLSYEQAK
-342 LETKM
+342 LET
-347 EENRLS
+347 NGR
-353 KVILQAINDAKA
+353 
-365 SIKKQETST
+365 KQT
-374 IAFEFAKKS
+374 FKS
-383 YEADLL
+383 
-389 KYELGKINSNDFNF
+389 NF
-403 TKSNYKNAQV
+403 TSN
-413 ELINSKYELL
+413 
-423 FNTGLINFYLGEDFS
+423 
-438 L
+438 

>member
-1 MEKSILII
+1 MGKSILI
-9 FVILQVNLVF
+9 FCAFLQVNLVL

-27 DCVNLAVKNNL
+27 DCVNLAIKNNL

-52 KFRTNVGQL
+52 KLRTNVGQL
-61 LPVITGNVDNKY
+61 LPIITGNVDNKY
-73 SWGREIDPTTNTFI
+73 SWGREIDPTTNAFI
-87 DDNLKAY
+87 DKNLKAY
-94 TGNVTGLLTLF
+94 TGNMTGIMTLF
-105 SGFYNLKLIKSAK
+105 SGFYNLKAIQSAK
-118 QEVEINKALQQKIQ
+118 QEVEINKAIQQKIQ

-144 EILYFQELIIANK
+144 EILYFQELILANK

-172 KFDSGVI
+172 KFESGVI
-179 AESEV
+179 SESEV

-197 LVTNQNRLNL
+197 LFTNENRLNL
-207 NEIELKQLINIP
+207 NEIELKQLLNIP
-219 LERKIELIK
+219 LEKKIELIK

-238 LEENEYEITKKA
+238 LDENDYEITKKA
-250 VAINPSYSMN
+250 VAINPSYSMS

-273 ARSAKMPILNLKY
+273 ARSAKMPVLNLKY

-330 IKQNKLNYEQAK
+330 IKQNKLSYEQAK

-353 KVILQAINDAKA
+353 KVILQAINDTKA
-365 SIKKQETST
+365 ANKKQETAT

-383 YEADLL
+383 YEADVL

-423 FNTGLINFYLGEDFS
+423 FNTGLLNFYLGENFS

>member
-1 MEKSILII
+1 MKKSILII
-9 FVILQVNLVF
+9 FVILQMNLVF

-52 KFRTNVGQL
+52 KLRTNVGQL
-61 LPVITGNVDNKY
+61 LPIITGNVDNKY
-73 SWGREIDPTTNTFI
+73 SWGREIDPTTNAFI
-87 DDNLKAY
+87 DKNLKAY
-94 TGNVTGLLTLF
+94 TGNMTGLLTLF
-105 SGFYNLKLIKSAK
+105 SGFYNLKAIKSAK
-118 QEVEINKALQQKIQ
+118 QEVEINKAFQQKIQ
-132 NEITIELSQKFI
+132 NEITIELSQIFI
-144 EILYFQELIIANK
+144 EILYFQELIVANK

-197 LVTNQNRLNL
+197 LVTNQNRLIIS
-207 NEIELKQLINIP
+207 EIALKQLLNVP

-250 VAINPSYSMN
+250 VAINPSYSMS
-260 KWIENKAKTEIAL
+260 KWIENKAKNEIAL

-292 SDSDPLVSYNDQ
+292 SDSDPLISYNDQ
-304 INNNLASVLKLSLIV
+304 IDNNLASVLKLSLIV

-330 IKQNKLNYEQAK
+330 IKQNKLSFEQAK

-353 KVILQAINDAKA
+353 KVILQAINDTKA
-365 SIKKQETST
+365 ANKKQETAT

-389 KYELGKINSNDFNF
+389 KYELGKINSNEFNF
-403 TKSNYKNAQV
+403 TKSNYINAQV

-423 FNTGLINFYLGEDFS
+423 FNTGLLNFYLGEDFS
-438 L
+438 M

>member
-1 MEKSILII
+1 MGKSILI
-9 FVILQVNLVF
+9 FCALLQVNLVL

-27 DCVNLAVKNNL
+27 DCVNLAIKNNL

-52 KFRTNVGQL
+52 KYRINVGQL
-61 LPVITGNVDNKY
+61 LPIITGNVDNKY
-73 SWGREIDPTTNTFI
+73 SWGREIDPTTNAFI

-94 TGNVTGLLTLF
+94 TGNMTGLMTLF
-105 SGFYNLKLIKSAK
+105 SGFYNLKSIQSAK

-144 EILYFQELIIANK
+144 EILYFQELILANK

-172 KFDSGVI
+172 KFESGVI
-179 AESEV
+179 SESEV

-197 LVTNQNRLNL
+197 LVTNENRLNL
-207 NEIELKQLINIP
+207 NEIELKQLLNIP
-219 LERKIELIK
+219 LEKKIELIK

-238 LEENEYEITKKA
+238 LDENDYEITKKA
-250 VAINPSYSMN
+250 VAINPSYSMS

-330 IKQNKLNYEQAK
+330 IKQNKLSYEQAK

-353 KVILQAINDAKA
+353 KVVLQAINDTKA
-365 SIKKQETST
+365 ANKKQETST

-383 YEADLL
+383 YEADVL

-423 FNTGLINFYLGEDFS
+423 FNTGILNFYLGEDFS

>member
-1 MEKSILII
+1 M
-9 FVILQVNLVF
+9 
-19 CQEKLTYK
+19 
-27 DCVNLAVKNNL
+27 
-38 SIKSASISE
+38 
-47 KIAVY
+47 
-52 KFRTNVGQL
+52 
-61 LPVITGNVDNKY
+61 
-73 SWGREIDPTTNTFI
+73 
-87 DDNLKAY
+87 
-94 TGNVTGLLTLF
+94 
-105 SGFYNLKLIKSAK
+105 
-118 QEVEINKALQQKIQ
+118 
-132 NEITIELSQKFI
+132 
-144 EILYFQELIIANK
+144 
-157 EQILGSEKQLEFAKL
+157 EFAKL

-197 LVTNQNRLNL
+197 LVTNQNRLIIS
-207 NEIELKQLINIP
+207 EIALKQLLNIP

-250 VAINPSYSMN
+250 VAINPSHSMS

-292 SDSDPLVSYNDQ
+292 SDSDPLISYNDQ
-304 INNNLASVLKLSLIV
+304 IDNNLASVLKLSLIV

-330 IKQNKLNYEQAK
+330 IKQNKLSFEQAK

-353 KVILQAINDAKA
+353 KVILQAINDTKA
-365 SIKKQETST
+365 ANKKQETST

-403 TKSNYKNAQV
+403 TKSNYINAQV
-413 ELINSKYELL
+413 ELINSKYEQL
-423 FNTGLINFYLGEDFS
+423 FNTGLLNFYLGEDFS
-438 L
+438 M

>member
-52 KFRTNVGQL
+52 KLRSNVGQL
-61 LPVITGNVDNKY
+61 LPIITGNVDNKY
-73 SWGREIDPTTNTFI
+73 SWGREIDPTTNAFI
-87 DDNLKAY
+87 DKNLKAY
-94 TGNVTGLLTLF
+94 IGNMTGLLTLF
-105 SGFYNLKLIKSAK
+105 SGFYNLKAIKSAK
-118 QEVEINKALQQKIQ
+118 QEVEINKAFQQKIQ
-132 NEITIELSQKFI
+132 NEITIELSQIFI
-144 EILYFQELIIANK
+144 EILYFQELIVANK

-184 FKIQSQKASEELV
+184 FKIQSQKASEEMI
-197 LVTNQNRLNL
+197 LVTNQNRLIIS
-207 NEIELKQLINIP
+207 EIALKQLLNVP
-219 LERKIELIK
+219 LEKKIELIK

-250 VAINPSYSMN
+250 VAINPSYSMS

-292 SDSDPLVSYNDQ
+292 SDSDPLISYNDQ
-304 INNNLASVLKLSLIV
+304 IDNNLASVLKLSLIV

-330 IKQNKLNYEQAK
+330 IKQNKLSFEQAK

-353 KVILQAINDAKA
+353 KVILQAINDTKA
-365 SIKKQETST
+365 ANKKQETAT

-389 KYELGKINSNDFNF
+389 KYELGKINSNEFNF
-403 TKSNYKNAQV
+403 TKSNYINAQV
-413 ELINSKYELL
+413 ELINSKYEQL
-423 FNTGLINFYLGEDFS
+423 FNTGLLNFYLGEDFS
-438 L
+438 M

>member
-1 MEKSILII
+1 MKKSILIF

-19 CQEKLTYK
+19 CQEKLSYK

-52 KFRTNVGQL
+52 KLRSNVGQL
-61 LPVITGNVDNKY
+61 LPIITGNVDNKY
-73 SWGREIDPTTNTFI
+73 SWGREIDPTTNAFI
-87 DDNLKAY
+87 DKNLKAY
-94 TGNVTGLLTLF
+94 TGNMTGLLTLF
-105 SGFYNLKLIKSAK
+105 SGFYNLKAIKSAK
-118 QEVEINKALQQKIQ
+118 QEVEINKAFQQKIK
-132 NEITIELSQKFI
+132 NEITIELSQIFI
-144 EILYFQELIIANK
+144 EILYFQELIVANK

-197 LVTNQNRLNL
+197 LVTNQNRLIIS
-207 NEIELKQLINIP
+207 EIALKQLLNVP

-250 VAINPSYSMN
+250 VAINPSYSMS

-292 SDSDPLVSYNDQ
+292 SDSDPLISYNDQ
-304 INNNLASVLKLSLIV
+304 IDNNLASVLKLSLIV

-330 IKQNKLNYEQAK
+330 IKQNKLSFEQAK

-353 KVILQAINDAKA
+353 KVILQAINDTKA
-365 SIKKQETST
+365 ANKKQETST

-389 KYELGKINSNDFNF
+389 KYELGKINSNEFNF
-403 TKSNYKNAQV
+403 TKSNYINAQV

-423 FNTGLINFYLGEDFS
+423 FNTGLLNFYLGEDFS
-438 L
+438 M